1 MDEQHVVVLYDIQI
15 DRLRTK
21 ISETCLDYG
30 LERVQ
35 YSAFHGKLTRNKREE
50 LFLRLTSIL
59 DDKPGKILMQ
69 PVCEKDLKSA
79 RSVENEGSAEE
90 TTGEEES

>member
-1 MDEQHVVVLYDIQI
+1 MDEQHVVVLYDIQL

-21 ISETCLDYG
+21 ISEACLDYG

-35 YSAFHGKLTRNKREE
+35 YSAFCGKLTRNKREE

-59 DDKPGKILMQ
+59 EDKPGKILMQ

-79 RSVENEGSAEE
+79 RSVENEGSATEA
-90 TTGEEES
+90 TGEEGT

>member
-1 MDEQHVVVLYDIQI
+1 MDEQHVVVFYDIQL
-15 DRLRTK
+15 DRLRTR

-35 YSAFHGKLTRNKREE
+35 YSAFCGKLTRNKREE

-59 DDKPGKILMQ
+59 EDKPGKILMQ

-90 TTGEEES
+90 ATGEERS

>member
-1 MDEQHVVVLYDIQI
+1 MDEQHVVVLYDIQL
-15 DRLRTK
+15 DRLRTR

-35 YSAFHGKLTRNKREE
+35 YSAFCGKLTRNKREE

-59 DDKPGKILMQ
+59 ENKPGKILMQ

-79 RSVENEGSAEE
+79 RSVENEESAEE
-90 TTGEEES
+90 ATGKEGS